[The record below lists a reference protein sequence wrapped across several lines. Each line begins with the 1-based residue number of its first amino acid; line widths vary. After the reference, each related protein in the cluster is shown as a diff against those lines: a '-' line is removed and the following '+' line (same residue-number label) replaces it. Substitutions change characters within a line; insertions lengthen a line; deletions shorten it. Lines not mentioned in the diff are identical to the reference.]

1 MKRILIIDD
10 DDQLR
15 DMLRTMIE
23 KEGYKVKDAP
33 DGEVGMKLQDE
44 NPFDLI
50 ITDIIMPNKEGI
62 AVITDM
68 KSAYPDIKII
78 AISGGGRI
86 VPNDYLGIA
95 EKLGADRTLSKPFE
109 RIKLLQAI
117 KELIR

>member
-10 DDQLR
+10 DNQLR
-15 DMLRTMIE
+15 GMLRTMIE
-23 KEGYKVKDAP
+23 KEGYEAEDAP
-33 DGEVGMKLQDE
+33 DGEVGMKLQEE

-62 AVITDM
+62 AVITDI
-68 KSAYPDIKII
+68 KSTYPDVKII

-95 EKLGADRTLSKPFE
+95 EKLGADVTLSKPFE
-109 RIKLLQAI
+109 RVRLLNAINKLI
-117 KELIR
+117 E